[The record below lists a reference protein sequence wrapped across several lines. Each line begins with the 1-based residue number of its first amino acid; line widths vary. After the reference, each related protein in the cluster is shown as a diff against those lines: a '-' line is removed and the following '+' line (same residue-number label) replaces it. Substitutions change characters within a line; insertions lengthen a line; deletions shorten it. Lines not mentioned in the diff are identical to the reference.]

1 MILEQKKAE
10 HFLHEN
16 NAEVAFIIAG
26 YVAEELIKQSLCES
40 CKILLKAGD
49 VDIANDA
56 CLNILFRGGLFVP
69 AKLLANFVCS
79 YSAILDFVE
88 IEIVTLSSTCQ
99 NISSLCLASLW
110 TRI

>member
-1 MILEQKKAE
+1 M
-10 HFLHEN
+10 
-16 NAEVAFIIAG
+16 AFIIAG

-49 VDIANDA
+49 VDMANDA
-56 CLNILFRGGLFVP
+56 CLNILSRGGLFVP